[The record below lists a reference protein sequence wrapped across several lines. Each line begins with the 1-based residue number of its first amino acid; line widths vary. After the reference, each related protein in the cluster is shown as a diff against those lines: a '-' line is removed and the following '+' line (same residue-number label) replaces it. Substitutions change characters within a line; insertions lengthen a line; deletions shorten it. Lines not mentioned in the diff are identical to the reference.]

1 MVRNAKKRAFR
12 LVLSAYLLF
21 GYAMPVMAS
30 ACLPEAHF
38 SSSRPSGD
46 VCHKS
51 GVVLQLAG
59 SPSCEACPKTCSAK
73 SSTIQLTSSVVKRL
87 VHSQSVDFFFT
98 HPDYSASR
106 SVQSIFVP
114 GQAEIENATLTHL
127 RTVILL
133 I

>member
-12 LVLSAYLLF
+12 LVLSIYLLF
-21 GYAMPVMAS
+21 GFAIPVMAS

-38 SSSRPSGD
+38 SLRPSGD
-46 VCHKS
+46 FCHKS
-51 GVVLQLAG
+51 AVVLQLAG
-59 SPSCEACPKTCSAK
+59 SRFCEACPKTCSLK

-87 VHSQSVDFFFT
+87 VHFQGADFFFT
-98 HPDYSASR
+98 NLGFSASG
-106 SVQSIFVP
+106 SVQSISVP
-114 GQAEIENATLTHL
+114 GQAEIENTTLTRL